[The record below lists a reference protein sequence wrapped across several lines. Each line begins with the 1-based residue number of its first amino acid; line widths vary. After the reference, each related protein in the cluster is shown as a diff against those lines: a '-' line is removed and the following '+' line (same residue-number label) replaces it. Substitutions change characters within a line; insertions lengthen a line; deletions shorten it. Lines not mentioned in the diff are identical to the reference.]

1 MPMPTREPMW
11 QSNTQT
17 THNHAHQP
25 TSIHAQQADAGSH
38 AQHATNAQEQRHHRD
53 HHQRPRHGIDAVHAQ
68 AAERQRSDHRSCE
81 AYYDSH
87 ARKDATPGIS
97 TF

>member
-38 AQHATNAQEQRHHRD
+38 AQHPTDTQEQRHHP
-53 HHQRPRHGIDAVHAQ
+53 RPPPATSAW
-68 AAERQRSDHRSCE
+68 HRRR
-81 AYYDSH
+81 
-87 ARKDATPGIS
+87 ARTGS
-97 TF
+97 